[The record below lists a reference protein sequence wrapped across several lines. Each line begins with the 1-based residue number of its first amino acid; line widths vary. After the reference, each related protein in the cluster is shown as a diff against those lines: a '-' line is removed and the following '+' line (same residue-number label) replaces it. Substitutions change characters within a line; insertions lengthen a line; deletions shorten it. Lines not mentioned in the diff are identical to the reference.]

1 MSRTLTVI
9 RHSKAVHDGARD
21 IDRALASRGRADAAV
36 AGRWLLEKGIA
47 PDTALVSP
55 SLRTRQTWQA
65 ISAELGVDAAD
76 PTIAEQIYDNTV
88 EDLLEVVH
96 AIDPDATSVVIIG
109 HNPSIHDLVLL
120 IAADPMATEPSLAA
134 SYPTSAISV
143 LDVPVEWAEIGPG
156 GTTLRDFVV
165 PRAD

>member
-1 MSRTLTVI
+1 MTRTLTVI
-9 RHSKAVHDGARD
+9 RHSKAVHDASKD
-21 IDRALASRGRADAAV
+21 IDRALAPRGLADATV

-55 SLRTRQTWQA
+55 SLRTRQSWQA
-65 ISAELGVDAAD
+65 ISAELGVDAAE

-88 EDLLEVVH
+88 EDLLEVIHDV
-96 AIDPDATSVVIIG
+96 DPEATSVVIVG
-109 HNPSIHDLVLL
+109 HNPSMHDLVLL

-134 SYPTSAISV
+134 SYPTTAITV

-156 GTTLRDFVV
+156 STALREYVV